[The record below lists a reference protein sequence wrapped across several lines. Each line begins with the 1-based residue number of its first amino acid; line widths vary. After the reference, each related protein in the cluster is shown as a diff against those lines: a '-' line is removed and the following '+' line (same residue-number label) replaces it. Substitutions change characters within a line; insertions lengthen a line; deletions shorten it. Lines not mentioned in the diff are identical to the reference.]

1 MIFQK
6 KRVPDVPTGLK
17 EMPETTEYKKNAK
30 AFDLNSEAN
39 EVPEFQHE
47 REPLEFPP
55 SQNVLPEPPKE
66 EKKFKKGKEKEIFV
80 KIDNFREIVQAIE
93 NMEKRLNDLEALLE
107 KLRKL
112 NDQEVSEINNWK
124 SDLDIVRE
132 EIKNIGDN
140 LAQ

>member
-1 MIFQK
+1 MIFKK

-30 AFDLNSEAN
+30 AFDLNDSE

-47 REPLEFPP
+47 REPLDFPP
-55 SQNVLPEPPKE
+55 SQNVLEEPPKE
-66 EKKFKKGKEKEIFV
+66 EKIFKKSKEKEIFV

-93 NMEKRLNDLEALLE
+93 NMEKRLNDLESLLE

-112 NDQEVSEINNWK
+112 NDQEVSEINSWK